1 MWVVVGQNVV
11 DESGNGENLNICEV
25 TFSFLVYMVIMQG
38 ENH

>member
-11 DESGNGENLNICEV
+11 VESGNGENLNICEV
-25 TFSFLVYMVIMQG
+25 TISFLACMVIMQG